1 VTDEELQKRR
11 EALAN
16 KRDEQR
22 TSEAKAH
29 ALQEIVDL
37 EAIAELE
44 AEHGFD
50 RVLPVKLIGWKPGA
64 DAATHIAVRVPLKRE
79 SLIKRYESQIT
90 KPKAD
95 LAAALHTLA
104 EACVVYPDRK
114 TQKDLYEA
122 TMELA
127 PGILSKSGGLIVKA
141 VEGKADEEKKD

>member
-64 DAATHIAVRVPLKRE
+64 DAA
-79 SLIKRYESQIT
+79 
-90 KPKAD
+90 
-95 LAAALHTLA
+95 ALHTLA